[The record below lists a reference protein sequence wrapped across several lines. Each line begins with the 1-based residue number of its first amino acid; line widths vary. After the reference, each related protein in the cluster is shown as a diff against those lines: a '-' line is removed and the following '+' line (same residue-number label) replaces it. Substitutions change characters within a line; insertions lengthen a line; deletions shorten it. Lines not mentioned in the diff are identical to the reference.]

1 MFFPIAFP
9 WNKTI
14 RWYSR
19 ENFYKC
25 KNGLLFISNQFW
37 PMGVYKMW
45 PKQMLSILECPSD
58 SPNLFM
64 WWEPS
69 FFLCFYNLWISKNS
83 NIMII
88 TKQLTRDGQG
98 HGMESDKT
106 LSSVYYLLAEWW
118 QKRDL
123 ISLSFNLSMNLKY
136 VFRESF

>member
-1 MFFPIAFP
+1 
-9 WNKTI
+9 
-14 RWYSR
+14 
-19 ENFYKC
+19 
-25 KNGLLFISNQFW
+25 
-37 PMGVYKMW
+37 
-45 PKQMLSILECPSD
+45 
-58 SPNLFM
+58 
-64 WWEPS
+64 
-69 FFLCFYNLWISKNS
+69 
-83 NIMII
+83 MII